1 MSTDVA
7 GISDEVWVEQG
18 KSSLESIGIRGFVVV
33 EKHNEAG
40 ELTGYFEGPNLVTQV
55 GDQYYGERAAGI
67 ASPPAQITGM
77 RLGTG
82 STSGGNVPAK
92 TSTGAALTT
101 YLSGSNKAIDGGFP
115 TSALNGSSRRI
126 VWKRTY
132 AAGEATTAS
141 AITEAVLVNDTIAT
155 DATSTAANTISRIA
169 ITGVGS
175 KGASDTLTVT
185 WNHDLLG
192 A

>member
-1 MSTDVA
+1 MTTDPS
-7 GISDEVWVEQG
+7 GIRDETAIEQG
-18 KSSLESIGIRGFVVV
+18 KGFADRSGLTGHVIV
-33 EKHNEAG
+33 ERHNAAG
-40 ELTGYFEGPNLVTQV
+40 ELVGRFEGSNLVTQV
-55 GDQYYGERAAGI
+55 GDQFYGERASGI
-67 ASPPAQITGM
+67 SSPPAQITGM

-82 STSGGNVPAK
+82 STAVAK
-92 TSTGAALTT
+92 TGAGAALVT
-101 YLSGSNKAIDGGFP
+101 YLSGSNKALDGGYP
-115 TSALNGSSRRI
+115 TSSLNGSSRRI
-126 VWKRTY
+126 TYRRTY

-155 DATSTAANTISRIA
+155 DATSAAANTISRVLVA
-169 ITGVGS
+169 GVGS

>member
-1 MSTDVA
+1 MTTDTS
-7 GISDEVWVEQG
+7 GIRDEVSVEQG
-18 KSSLESIGIRGFVVV
+18 KGVADHAGIHGWVTI
-33 EKHNEAG
+33 EKRNAAG
-40 ELTGYFEGPNLVTQV
+40 ELTGYFEGHNLVTQI

-67 ASPPAQITGM
+67 ASPPAQVTGM

-82 STSGGNVPAK
+82 STAVAK
-92 TSTGAALTT
+92 TGAGAALVT
-101 YLSGSNKAIDGGFP
+101 YLSGSNKALDGGYP
-115 TSALNGSSRRI
+115 TSSLNGSSRRI
-126 VWKRTY
+126 AWRRTY

-155 DATSTAANTISRIA
+155 DATSSAANTIARVLV
-169 ITGVGS
+169 TGVGS